1 MSVWRDLGVGE
12 RVLVMGILNVTPD
25 SFSDG
30 GRFLDPD
37 RAVAHALRLQDEGA
51 DIIDIG
57 GESTRPGAEPVPLE
71 EELRRVIPV
80 LEKLRRKLRIPVSID
95 TYKAE
100 VAEAAIELGARI
112 VNDVTAL
119 RADPRMGEVV
129 ARAGVGLVLM
139 HMRGTP
145 RDMQENP
152 TYTDVVAEISAFLR
166 ERISA
171 ALSRG
176 IAPEQIAVDPGIGF
190 GKKLEHN
197 LEILR
202 RLEEFLELGRP
213 VLVGPS
219 RKSFIGEILGLP
231 VEERLE
237 GTLAACAVAVV
248 RGADIVRVHDV
259 LPARRAV
266 DLAFRLRGRRP
277 R

>member
-1 MSVWRDLGVGE
+1 MCVWRDLGVGE

-37 RAVAHALRLQDEGA
+37 RAVAHALRLQEEGA

-80 LEKLRRKLRIPVSID
+80 LEKLRGVLRIPVSID

-119 RADPRMGEVV
+119 RADPRMPEVV
-129 ARAGVGLVLM
+129 ARSGVGLVLM
-139 HMRGTP
+139 HMKGTP
-145 RDMQENP
+145 KDMQENP
-152 TYTDVVAEISAFLR
+152 IYTDVVAEIKGFLR

-197 LEILR
+197 LEILW